1 MSPGGITGNLPDKE
15 ILVSGQA
22 ESPPPARGYILEIA
36 CPCLVWRRNRKV
48 LCRRMFPATG
58 VLMRDAQVTHSTRFV
73 MPQAPDGERA
83 EDIWA
88 GATSLSRTFQR
99 LPGKVR
105 GGVLQYLALHLQPGI
120 FMP

>member
-1 MSPGGITGNLPDKE
+1 MTAWGWTGIGEKSGLVLVILDKRQ
-15 ILVSGQA
+15 G
-22 ESPPPARGYILEIA
+22 PPVIVPARMYGTF
-36 CPCLVWRRNRKV
+36 
-48 LCRRMFPATG
+48 LCVQPLFLSRAFLHPSF